1 MKIFTKRKKS
11 SVPPIVETP
20 TTVTGWYP
28 RLYNGTLFPRTVIPL
43 VDELSCIPPVY
54 KYNNSIS
61 ILSSGWNSGILFPY
75 YNKDLTYTPDLSH
88 GSRSI
93 TWRQLVSNTKGLT
106 SVASSDFIRILAYP
120 DIPSYNF
127 NSMYGLPL
135 PPVEFLSSDHLQP
148 YNINPLSQ
156 PGTTYSII
164 FSSIDH
170 AFTRDMFTNIRD
182 SASNKP
188 TFPKPLSSNWLQ
200 NEVIIPNTT
209 DIFSYTPINDNT
221 LIQFS
226 ITARN
231 HSGETN
237 YTGIPIYFTQSGYK
251 YAENASQTIL
261 QRTTNQPGGSASM
274 NMFSVKN
281 HNTKTYT
288 RNPNLWCKGNESLVD
303 LSPQFTGCAVYKT
316 FAYESYGGV
325 LITPRHV
332 LYCEHAHPQA
342 KGTFIYGLNQSC
354 DLTFVTSNN
363 IAVSCTQLHQASN
376 ISADLAVGLLDRNME
391 DLGLHISPI
400 LQFKHSPVSWARNK
414 GAYYTNAIYD
424 FMTQACLESSG
435 TYTPWVAVSQGALR
449 PTTSIPSP
457 PASNYPQYND
467 IMLHIGP
474 QPYSHPLSSFRY
486 NVWDGDSGTPMFIII
501 NDKVYLAG
509 VVTSAPWGFASADT
523 TTINQLITA
532 ADANAIAMGRLT
544 EQTGYRVNSFNL
556 SALSSINNILQPNGI
571 NTYLQPDGINIYNIN

>member
-1 MKIFTKRKKS
+1 MKIFAKRKKS
-11 SVPPIVETP
+11 SLPPVVLTP
-20 TTVTGWYP
+20 AMVTGWYP
-28 RLYNGTLFPRTVIPL
+28 RSSDGILYPRTVIPL
-43 VDELSCIPPVY
+43 VDELSCIPPTY

-61 ILSSGWNSGILFPY
+61 ILSSGWSSGLLFPY

-88 GSRSI
+88 GSRNI
-93 TWRQLVSNTKGLT
+93 AWRQLVSNTKGLT
-106 SVASSDFIRILAYP
+106 SVRSGDSIRILPYP
-120 DIPSYNF
+120 NIPSINF
-127 NSMYGLPL
+127 NSMVGITTPYSEYLAPYTSNL
-135 PPVEFLSSDHLQP
+135 LNQP
-148 YNINPLSQ
+148 NTSFNLA
-156 PGTTYSII
+156 
-164 FSSIDH
+164 FSSIEH
-170 AFTRDMFTNIRD
+170 AFTRDLFSNIRD
-182 SASNKP
+182 SASNKA
-188 TFPKPLSSNWLQ
+188 TFPQPLSSTWLQ
-200 NEVIIPNTT
+200 NEITIPNTEN
-209 DIFSYTPINDNT
+209 IFSYTPIADNT
-221 LIQFS
+221 ILQFS

-231 HSGETN
+231 YSGIN
-237 YTGIPIYFTQSGYK
+237 VYNGIPIYITQSGYK

-274 NMFSVKN
+274 NMFTVKN

-303 LSPQFTGCAVYKT
+303 LLPQFTGCAVYKT
-316 FAYESYGGV
+316 FSYESYGGV

-332 LYCEHAHPQA
+332 LYCQHAHPQA
-342 KGTFIYGLNQSC
+342 KGTWSPGLNQSC
-354 DLTFVTSNN
+354 DLTFVTTNN

-376 ISADLAVGLLDRNME
+376 RTLDLAVGLLDRNME

-400 LQFKHSPVSWARNK
+400 LQFKHSPIKWAWNNESS
-414 GAYYTNAIYD
+414 YTNSIFD
-424 FMTQACLESSG
+424 FITQTCLKTSG
-435 TYTPWVAVSQGALR
+435 TYTPWVVVSQGAGR
-449 PTTSIPSP
+449 YTTSIPSI

-474 QPYSHPLSSFRY
+474 QPYGHPLSSFKY

-501 NDKVYLAG
+501 NDIVYLAG
-509 VVTSAPWGFASADT
+509 VVTSAPWGFAAADT

-571 NTYLQPDGINIYNIN
+571 NTYLQPDGINTYTIN